1 MNELGRTLRHIRE
14 VSGRRQWQ
22 VAQAAGV
29 TPGFLSL
36 VEKGQRM
43 PTLDVLTAI
52 AKALDVPLLLIIYRA
67 ESDAWM
73 NEQTR
78 TWLALEWQTRFPD
91 APDALSH

>member
-1 MNELGRTLRHIRE
+1 
-14 VSGRRQWQ
+14 
-22 VAQAAGV
+22 
-29 TPGFLSL
+29 
-36 VEKGQRM
+36 M

-78 TWLALEWQTRFPD
+78 TWLALEWQTRFPN
-91 APDALSH
+91 APDAPPH